1 MITVVGLHKATFLI
15 DVLSTSIGN
24 PCRCI
29 HPQISF
35 LKHTAPVVR
44 TVTILAMA
52 MLGLKTPHYQTQIP
66 RCGLWWLLCH
76 YGVFTLSMVLAR
88 GSFLDSLLSMSQ
100 AYFDQSDQQR
110 ALEAQWQFTLQT
122 YGLHRPSRDGFLQIF
137 RAVSAYIGPGNP
149 AILAVPV
156 SVEDSLIL
164 Y

>member
-1 MITVVGLHKATFLI
+1 
-15 DVLSTSIGN
+15 
-24 PCRCI
+24 
-29 HPQISF
+29 
-35 LKHTAPVVR
+35 
-44 TVTILAMA
+44 
-52 MLGLKTPHYQTQIP
+52 
-66 RCGLWWLLCH
+66 
-76 YGVFTLSMVLAR
+76 MVLAR

-156 SVEDSLIL
+156 SVEDSPDFVLSLIEQGWNDL
-164 Y
+164 RIPRGPLFHGSFSPLTLLVLKAVTEL